1 MRNFWGVG
9 IFLVIIGYAESF
21 SQGLTLDS
29 LVILGLRNNPDLL
42 ITQVEGDVV
51 ASDTLASTVFRN
63 PNLSFEAGYN
73 LTDPAKP
80 KAGARLSK
88 EFQPG
93 LRGNQYQVSKATL
106 AVKRQS
112 QKSRELDIA
121 LDIRSAYFSW
131 QILNRKK
138 ALQIEV
144 EKRWE
149 TLSRIVS
156 AKVKEGRLSQVDEGQ
171 AQLNRARARQR
182 ELEIQAEMESVEKRL
197 AYLTGRND
205 GSNTIASY
213 PIDTLPA
220 VPTIEGLYKLAI
232 EENADLK
239 TLDRELETQKR
250 QLELEKN
257 LRNPSLTLS
266 LGYDREAEGYN
277 MLGGGIEFP
286 LPIFNRNQVGLAKS
300 RAELRLA
307 GSRRAAAGARLKTEI
322 AEMHG
327 RLESLAERYQNYQ
340 KEIRT
345 LSRKQLDLSEKGFT
359 QGLLGI
365 FELSRVQ
372 EEFLSQEQ
380 DGLNILDAFYD
391 QWNRLGKA
399 VGGKT
404 W

>member
-9 IFLVIIGYAESF
+9 VFLVILGYAESF

-29 LVILGLRNNPDLL
+29 LVALGLRNNPDLL
-42 ITQVEGDVV
+42 TTQVEGDVV
-51 ASDTLASTVFRN
+51 ASDTLATTVYRN
-63 PNLSFEAGYN
+63 PTLGFEAGYN
-73 LTDPAKP
+73 WTDPAKP
-80 KAGARLSK
+80 KAGVRLSK

-93 LRGNQYQVSKATL
+93 LRGNQYQVSKANL
-106 AVKRQS
+106 AAKRQS

-121 LDIRSAYFSW
+121 SDIRSVYYSW
-131 QILNRKK
+131 QILSRKK
-138 ALQIEV
+138 ALQLEV

-156 AKVKEGRLSQVDEGQ
+156 AKVKEGRLSQVDEAQ
-171 AQLNRARARQR
+171 AQLNRARARQK
-182 ELEIQAEMESVEKRL
+182 EMEIQTEMGAVENRL
-197 AYLTGRND
+197 AYLTGKNM
-205 GSNTIASY
+205 GPNSIAPY
-213 PIDTLPA
+213 PIDTLPI
-220 VPTIEGLYKLAI
+220 VPSIEGLYKLAI
-232 EENADLK
+232 EENLDLK

-250 QLELEKN
+250 QLELEKI
-257 LRNPSLTLS
+257 LRNPSFTVS
-266 LGYDREAEGYN
+266 LGYDREAEGYH

-286 LPIFNRNQVGLAKS
+286 LPIFNRNQIGLAKS
-300 RAELRLA
+300 RAEIRLA
-307 GSRRAAAGARLKTEI
+307 ETRRAAAEARLKTEI
-322 AEMHG
+322 TEMHG
-327 RLESLAERYQNYQ
+327 RLESLVERYQSYQ
-340 KEIRT
+340 KEIQT

-372 EEFLSQEQ
+372 EEFLSEEQ